1 MKCIIL
7 AAGYATRLYPLT
19 ENFPKP
25 LLKVKDKAILDWL
38 VDDIDS
44 LNKIDEFVIVSNN
57 KFAHFFRTWKGEKN
71 LSAKL
76 SIIDDGTTCNENR
89 LGAVSDIELAIETL
103 NIDDDV
109 MVIAGDNV
117 LDFSFDS
124 FIKFFEE
131 KNATSIM
138 CYFEENKEKIKKS
151 ASVVFDENR
160 RVSLMVEKPQEPPS
174 NYCVPPF
181 YIYAKK
187 DVPMIKEALEKGCN
201 KDAPGSLINW
211 LFDKTDIYAMEM
223 PGRRYDI
230 GNLESYKKVNEEF
243 NP

>member
-1 MKCIIL
+1 
-7 AAGYATRLYPLT
+7 
-19 ENFPKP
+19 
-25 LLKVKDKAILDWL
+25 
-38 VDDIDS
+38 
-44 LNKIDEFVIVSNN
+44 
-57 KFAHFFRTWKGEKN
+57 
-71 LSAKL
+71 
-76 SIIDDGTTCNENR
+76 
-89 LGAVSDIELAIETL
+89 
-103 NIDDDV
+103 
-109 MVIAGDNV
+109 
-117 LDFSFDS
+117 
-124 FIKFFEE
+124 
-131 KNATSIM
+131 
-138 CYFEENKEKIKKS
+138 
-151 ASVVFDENR
+151 
-160 RVSLMVEKPQEPPS
+160 MVEKPQEPPS